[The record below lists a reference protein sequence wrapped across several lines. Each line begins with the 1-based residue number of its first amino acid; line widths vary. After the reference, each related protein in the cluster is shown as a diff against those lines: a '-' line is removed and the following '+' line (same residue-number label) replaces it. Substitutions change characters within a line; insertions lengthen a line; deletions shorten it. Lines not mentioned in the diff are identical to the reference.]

1 MWECTSLPSDSV
13 LNPNG
18 HAWILFLYC
27 FWSITSPF
35 PVRFGSNFILL
46 PKGNVRAQQTD
57 VQCTHSPLPSLLLLS
72 PPFPSSYFPSLFP
85 LPDFSR
91 AECCCI
97 RSNSWSPGEVHSKA
111 SQLVRIFFFPLP
123 FPSLLLSNWFLLK
136 LCIFWF
142 QWLDFICLGM
152 SVKGKKYKI
161 TRKLGGVSFFLGFT
175 LMLQARL
182 LFISLKGVK

>member
-18 HAWILFLYC
+18 HARILFPYC
-27 FWSITSPF
+27 FEASQAHSHSDLAVISFYF
-35 PVRFGSNFILL
+35 PKAMLGLNKLTCSVH
-46 PKGNVRAQQTD
+46 D
-57 VQCTHSPLPSLLLLS
+57 LPSPLLLS
-72 PPFPSSYFPSLFP
+72 PPFHSSYFPSLFP

-111 SQLVRIFFFPLP
+111 SQLVRIFFPLP

-175 LMLQARL
+175 LMLQAHL
-182 LFISLKGVK
+182 LLISLKGVK